1 MIRRKALG
9 MRGMVERR
17 RNEVNAKEDG
27 PWTVLRRCVSVKLPG
42 RHLVV
47 RGNALMPPRIS
58 FLAATA
64 ALALLAA
71 CGGEPQ
77 SPPGVAPVVVGP
89 ARVELGGAAL
99 GRVLLS
105 ELGCI
110 ACHAPGASD
119 VDPAPRGPNL
129 ATVGSRVRPEYLLRF
144 LADPHTTEPGTP
156 MPDLP
161 GRRTAGERTADA
173 AALAAYLGSQ
183 SDATPADEPFAADA
197 AARGKALY
205 HAIGC
210 VACHAPRDDNGI
222 EQPLALSTPT
232 AELAAK
238 YTRVSL
244 REFLL
249 APHDSRPAQRMPT
262 IAMTP
267 AEARDLAHFLVQTT
281 PPANATAAPDA
292 ALVARGRGVFERA
305 NCAACH
311 GQLEGTTAAAPKHR
325 PLADLNPQQGCLSG
339 RRGAW
344 PHYALTEAQ
353 AAAIRE
359 ALASAKT
366 PSEGEARI
374 GELLASRDC
383 YACHNRHDLG
393 GLTLEREPF
402 FGTDDPNLGGE
413 ARVPPTL
420 TGVGAKLTEAW
431 LRNTIA
437 HGQRARPYMHTRMPG
452 FGAAFGDRLTE
463 LLGATDTLPP
473 ITLREIPQDG
483 DAARKERDLG
493 RELVGDKG
501 MNCITCHRF
510 AGEQSGSM
518 GAVDLVEST
527 GERLR
532 PEWFAHFL
540 RAPFA
545 FKPNTLMPQFFPN
558 GVSTRPELGDGDVDR
573 QIAAMWHYLAEGR
586 NVRAPSG
593 MRRPP
598 IELKVDE
605 RAVVLRRSLQDTG
618 KRGIAV
624 GLPSG
629 INVAFDA
636 ERLAMNQVWW
646 GRFVDAAPVWTSQG
660 SGQARILGDRR
671 ARLPDGP
678 AIAALADAQAAWPT
692 ESRRQL
698 GHAWLGYDLDD
709 LGRPTFRYRVGDVE
723 IADAPVQTTPSG
735 ETRPTLQRIVRATA
749 KSDADLWLLAA
760 RDARIEP
767 LGDGAYRVGDR
778 LRIAVRG
785 PAATIVTAGDAKEL
799 RVPIA
804 VRNGGCE
811 LQIDYAWLEDGK

>member
-1 MIRRKALG
+1 
-9 MRGMVERR
+9 MVESRS
-17 RNEVNAKEDG
+17 NEVNAERDG
-27 PWTVLRRCVSVKLPG
+27 AWTALGRCDRVKLPG

-47 RGNALMPPRIS
+47 RGNALMPPRTS
-58 FLAATA
+58 LLAATA
-64 ALALLAA
+64 ALALLTA
-71 CGGEPQ
+71 CGGEPN

-89 ARVELGGAAL
+89 ARVELQGAAL

-105 ELGCI
+105 ELGCV
-110 ACHAPGASD
+110 ACHAPASAYLE
-119 VDPAPRGPNL
+119 PAPRGPNL
-129 ATVGSRVRPEYLLRF
+129 ATVASRVRSDYLQRF
-144 LADPHTTEPGTP
+144 LADPHATEPGTP

-161 GRRTAGERTADA
+161 GARTATERAADA
-173 AALAAYLGSQ
+173 AALTAYLGSLP
-183 SDATPADEPFAADA
+183 AEPLADEPFAADA
-197 AARGKALY
+197 ATRGKTLY

-210 VACHAPRDDNGI
+210 VACHAPRDEAGA

-232 AELAAK
+232 AELTAK

-249 APHDSRPAQRMPT
+249 APHDARPAQRMPT

-267 AEARDLAHFLVQTT
+267 AEARDLAHFLVPSTSPT
-281 PPANATAAPDA
+281 VAPAAPDA

-311 GQLEGTTAAAPKHR
+311 GSPETGIAAAKHR
-325 PLADLNPQQGCLSG
+325 TLADLNPQQGCLSG

-344 PHYALTEAQ
+344 PHYALTDEQ
-353 AAAIRE
+353 SAAIRA
-359 ALASAKT
+359 ALA
-366 PSEGEARI
+366 EANVAPTAAARSH
-374 GELLASRDC
+374 ELLASRDC
-383 YACHNRHDLG
+383 YACHNRNDLG

-420 TGVGAKLTEAW
+420 TGVGAKLTDAW

-452 FGAAFGDRLTE
+452 FGDALGNRLTD
-463 LLGATDTLPP
+463 LFGATDTLPP
-473 ITLREIPQDG
+473 ITLREMPQDG

-527 GERLR
+527 GQRLR

-598 IELKVDE
+598 IELKIDE
-605 RAVVLRRSLQDTG
+605 RTVILRRSLQDTG

-624 GLPSG
+624 GLPG
-629 INVAFDA
+629 GVNVAFDA

-671 ARLPDGP
+671 TRLPDGP

-749 KSDADLWLLAA
+749 KTDVDLWLLAA

-799 RVPIA
+799 RLPIA